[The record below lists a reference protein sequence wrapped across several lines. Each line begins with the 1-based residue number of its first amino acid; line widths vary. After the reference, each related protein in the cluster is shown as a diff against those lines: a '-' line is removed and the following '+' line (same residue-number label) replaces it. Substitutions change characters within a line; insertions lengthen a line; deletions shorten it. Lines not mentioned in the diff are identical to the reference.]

1 MQFESDDAIE
11 SVETKKKS
19 TFGFFLLNEL
29 AILYAASSKCDAWS
43 RLLWQRATASIFSP
57 FFFAVAVVIFFFWIF
72 LWLSIQF
79 RSPHSSVDI
88 KTGIDLEEGSSAWF
102 SAVSL
107 FYYFFFK
114 RNLTIFSSFHSAH
127 LSRSSL
133 R

>member
-1 MQFESDDAIE
+1 MPHHQNVMPGRAFYGNERPRPFS
-11 SVETKKKS
+11 
-19 TFGFFLLNEL
+19 LL
-29 AILYAASSKCDAWS
+29 
-43 RLLWQRATASIFSP
+43 